1 MFTRFREPATSK
13 EELLI
18 ERIDFDYLKGKA
30 RMVLQDGTKERD
42 VRVNVR
48 IRKDSVIWMTFSVVG
63 VHGGQALINHDSITI
78 VNNVDKEFYVF
89 DYKELSKQFNFEI
102 NYPIIQA
109 AALGNLIMERKEND
123 IITKQDD
130 NNFLLHQNSGTV
142 DVINLIDAVTRKV
155 VKTALKERNTNNTLT
170 IDYSNFQLVG
180 EKLFPYDGTISVF
193 YKTPAGLVNTTIS
206 IQYSKAE
213 VGDKELNFP
222 FNIPKR
228 YVRR

>member
-1 MFTRFREPATSK
+1 M
-13 EELLI
+13 EL
-18 ERIDFDYLKGKA
+18 
-30 RMVLQDGTKERD
+30 
-42 VRVNVR
+42 
-48 IRKDSVIWMTFSVVG
+48 
-63 VHGGQALINHDSITI
+63 
-78 VNNVDKEFYVF
+78 
-89 DYKELSKQFNFEI
+89 NFKRNAICRLLNI